1 MPNGDLTREDIEAIA
16 VLKDAVPRMEDKIGK
31 IFELLDG
38 PAGIVT
44 GVALNH
50 QSIKR
55 IWWWLGGVS
64 FTIMG
69 IAAYVVKTQ
78 AFAG

>member
-1 MPNGDLTREDIEAIA
+1 MPNGELTREDIEAIA

-38 PAGIVT
+38 PVT
-44 GVALNH
+44 KTSLNQ

-55 IWWWLGGVS
+55 VWWWLGGVS
-64 FTIMG
+64 LASISG
-69 IAAYVVKTQ
+69 LIK
-78 AFAG
+78 GLWK